1 MRSGNHFEV
10 LHCNYNGEISQ
21 KFDLVITFDW
31 RVLLT
36 WDQHVWTAFC
46 TIFSGTPHFTKV
58 QCTLQNHLRQLK
70 KEKIFALFWLD
81 SQTVAYAFTLKTW
94 VSYWKSKQFLIFRF
108 PISPSPP
115 PTPLSGKCIYVNVAA
130 HSSHVVWRLNGADYD
145 KCPPR

>member
-1 MRSGNHFEV
+1 MRSGHHFEV
-10 LHCNYNGEISQ
+10 LHCNWNDAIGPKMRFGHNLSLEGPI
-21 KFDLVITFDW
+21 DLRPTRLNCILHDLFRD
-31 RVLLT
+31 
-36 WDQHVWTAFC
+36 
-46 TIFSGTPHFTKV
+46 TPLHKSAVYTSES
-58 QCTLQNHLRQLK
+58 LK